1 MKIAQNLPST
11 IFIIL
16 IENVNHRF
24 SHSGEGGGGHGGE
37 AGGGGLGGEAP
48 PPYPT
53 TFFENLPPSKS
64 MPPHLEKNPPSEK
77 QTLSLKSEAPFHEKI
92 PRKSTLY
99 NSLKSSLNPWKM
111 CEEVHF

>member
-1 MKIAQNLPST
+1 MKIAQNLPSA

-24 SHSGEGGGGHGGE
+24 SHSGVGAWRGG
-37 AGGGGLGGEAP
+37 A

-64 MPPHLEKNPPSEK
+64 MPPHLEKNPPIWKTNPLTEK
-77 QTLSLKSEAPFHEKI
+77 W
-92 PRKSTLY
+92 STL
-99 NSLKSSLNPWKM
+99 PWKDS
-111 CEEVHF
+111 